1 MNYIILGVAVILII
15 LMMFSNKKEGFR
27 EGQQSVAQGDSCPPG
42 ESLSRAECENGAAA
56 SGRKWSGWDNNWDPG
71 RSMAAAA
78 MLSPKGCWTTHPVV
92 KGSAGGET
100 RHLVNHWNRGRGTA
114 GNGTINGFI
123 VNSAPTNATK
133 RGPTKEKTWATA
145 YAAVCAK
152 PIFGPG
158 RTSDGRAPKVPV
170 AGGWGDRSF
179 GHGRYYGACSKPC
192 GGGTQTMVCNNPA
205 PAYGGAPCGRS
216 PAMEAVW
223 RWQSRLNGAPWRPL
237 ESMTRA
243 CNKHAC
249 PVKPPPEAVGSVQ
262 GNIVTYNGYQYR
274 TLTGLNPNRGNTA
287 LAFKKENEAGRTS
300 CEKRLTKIPTGWGVA
315 PYNIDSILIA
325 QNYSFGTS
333 LLVLASSRNGWPD
346 GGPKDNALYTKGGAP
361 SGPRDP
367 HQPLTA
373 WAAANHIVRSG
384 TDGDPNGAPMLVC
397 LGRDGQPMKP
407 YELERMEH
415 AARAEAAAAAVHGG
429 TCRVGICDGA
439 VLLRRKVP
447 TPKCPNSW
455 DQVGDIGADIGGCG
469 MDSCDARYSKA
480 NIQQCSDWCRGDKRC
495 KAFNW
500 APLNGDKNHK
510 GKRVCTRYDSDI
522 PKTKWPAVDGSFKQ
536 IFCKPTPAP
545 PPAMPPSPPAAPL
558 LAPPLPAP
566 APRPLPPPIKREK
579 LPNVE
584 IAPVSNW
591 CRALDGPL
599 VDDPSPQK
607 SAPWL
612 NLEPPPQSPPPV
624 PLPPPAP
631 KIIPAVAP
639 VPKAAAAPAAV
650 APAAVAPAAV
660 APAAAP
666 VPKAPTKPACPECG
680 NVAIESAQFPGSYLD
695 AGGNRKVWTAQKPYS
710 ANNYRKWNIIDIGD
724 GKRAIES
731 LQFPGSYL
739 DAGGDRKV
747 WTAQKSY
754 NANNYRKW
762 KINDIGGGKVAIESL
777 QFPKSYLDAGG
788 NRKVHSAGPYGSL
801 GAATQN
807 NFRKWSIIKI

>member
-27 EGQQSVAQGDSCPPG
+27 EGIASQGYCHSDHPGNPGWYLAKTTDTAGWGHGDYCWTPAGEKTAYGQKSCIGGGGRAGCLSACKNTSVNCSGVAAPPPVKPNKPYIAKDSALGVCPV
-42 ESLSRAECENGAAA
+42 EDEIHTVDECVDALKQLGLPTTSAA
-56 SGRKWSGWDNNWDPG
+56 SGAGGRATTPYQYFANQSPSYLYGCSSEGDGSMFMTSKADAVGWDRNKKASDQRSYRRTSYYSALTPGDAVGTGKFTGKPVSYVNRGICKKTDPQEPYFAKDSTHG
-71 RSMAAAA
+71 VCPPEDQINDLEECKAASLKFGGARTTFSTSRFA
-78 MLSPKGCWTTHPVV
+78 QRMGGCARQGGTRDGNVTYFKTAPNYTAEEKKEEEEWRRTTYY
-92 KGSAGGET
+92 SAG
-100 RHLVNHWNRGRGTA
+100 HLC
-114 GNGTINGFI
+114 
-123 VNSAPTNATK
+123 
-133 RGPTKEKTWATA
+133 EKNKKCFQGGA
-145 YAAVCAK
+145 YTGK
-152 PIFGPG
+152 P
-158 RTSDGRAPKVPV
+158 
-170 AGGWGDRSF
+170 
-179 GHGRYYGACSKPC
+179 
-192 GGGTQTMVCNNPA
+192 TQTIIRGICKKGASKA
-205 PAYGGAPCGRS
+205 PPKA
-216 PAMEAVW
+216 
-223 RWQSRLNGAPWRPL
+223 
-237 ESMTRA
+237 
-243 CNKHAC
+243 
-249 PVKPPPEAVGSVQ
+249 PPPV
-262 GNIVTYNGYQYR
+262 
-274 TLTGLNPNRGNTA
+274 
-287 LAFKKENEAGRTS
+287 
-300 CEKRLTKIPTGWGVA
+300 
-315 PYNIDSILIA
+315 D
-325 QNYSFGTS
+325 
-333 LLVLASSRNGWPD
+333 
-346 GGPKDNALYTKGGAP
+346 
-361 SGPRDP
+361 
-367 HQPLTA
+367 
-373 WAAANHIVRSG
+373 
-384 TDGDPNGAPMLVC
+384 
-397 LGRDGQPMKP
+397 
-407 YELERMEH
+407 
-415 AARAEAAAAAVHGG
+415 
-429 TCRVGICDGA
+429 
-439 VLLRRKVP
+439 P
-447 TPKCPNSW
+447 TPKCPNGW
-455 DQVGDIGADIGGCG
+455 DQVGDIGADVQDPGSRTRGGTA
-469 MDSCDARYSKA
+469 SYSKA
-480 NIQQCSDWCRGDKRC
+480 NIQQCSDWCRGLRTEGGEHESRC
-495 KAFNW
+495 KAFIW
-500 APLNGDKNHK
+500 APLNGDKNNK
-510 GKRVCTRYDSDI
+510 DKRVCTGFWENEGTSPTDLNEHLYPGGAVSNR
-522 PKTKWPAVDGSFKQ
+522 KHQAVDGSYKQ